1 MINIPA
7 NFWHEIEKP
16 LKYVLYGDTDSL
28 YIYVPKDFKSVE
40 ESIKGCEEVAE
51 QINDIIQL
59 YYNSFLLPKMG
70 VDPKFNETFFKTEL
84 TADSIMFLETKK
96 NYAYKPTS
104 IKGKVLD
111 KTKVKYI
118 GIPVV
123 KSDTVP
129 FTKDLLR
136 RLVEEIALKK
146 GVDKI
151 AELQKAYL
159 EARSTLEKHIT
170 EFDFEYIAA
179 PGKWSDKDYD
189 SEPAQIIGMRLYNTL
204 LDKDVF
210 RPGAF
215 SLYIPI
221 KFKSI
226 THFNTLIDPI
236 KFKSKNYLNDI
247 ASSKINYLGI
257 PYGYNKEELRLV
269 CNKYGIQV
277 IPDELWQ
284 WDRLANNTVVKRI
297 TEVIKDS
304 VNQRI

>member
-7 NFWHEIEKP
+7 NFWQEIEKP

-28 YIYVPKDFKSVE
+28 YVHIPKDFESISD
-40 ESIKGCEEVAE
+40 SIKGCEEVAE

-84 TADSIMFLETKK
+84 TADSIIFLETKK

-111 KTKVKYI
+111 SVKVKYI

-129 FTKDLLR
+129 FTKDLLK
-136 RLVEEIALKK
+136 RLVEKIALQK

-159 EARSTLEKHIT
+159 EARSVLETHIN

-204 LDKDVF
+204 VDKDIF

-221 KFKSI
+221 KFKNISA
-226 THFNTLIDPI
+226 FNALIDPI
-236 KFKSKNYLNDI
+236 KLKSKNYLNDI
-247 ASSKINYLGI
+247 QSSKINYLSI
-257 PYGYNKEELRLV
+257 PYGYNKEELQLIFK
-269 CNKYGIQV
+269 KYGIV
-277 IPDELWQ
+277 VSVEELWQ

-297 TEVIKDS
+297 AEVIKDS
-304 VNQRI
+304 VRR